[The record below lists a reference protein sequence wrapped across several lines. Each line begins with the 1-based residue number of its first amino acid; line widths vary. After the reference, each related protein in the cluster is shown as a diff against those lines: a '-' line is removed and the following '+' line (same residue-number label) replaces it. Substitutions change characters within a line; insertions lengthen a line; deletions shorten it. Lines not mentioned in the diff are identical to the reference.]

1 MLEDNNSQFKP
12 NDHLI
17 NTESWRQFFPF
28 PTIRPEQERTINFA
42 LDQFINSNKR
52 FVICEIGTGGG
63 KSAIGV
69 CISRALSSWMP
80 ELGDYKRGAY
90 FLTTQ
95 KILQEQY
102 LDDFGGHKGPM
113 TSIKSSSNY
122 QCKYHKKQSCG
133 EGQRL
138 LRLEQ
143 DKTSKF
149 FRTCSF
155 SCTYKEKKNSFME
168 SQESITNFS
177 YFLAETT
184 YSGKLTPRDV
194 LVVDESH
201 NTDAELSKFIE
212 VSISEKFSQQV
223 LNLKMP
229 STLNTE
235 RAAFDWIKNVYTVK
249 LASHLKHIED
259 MFEQHAG
266 LREKVKEFDALSR
279 QIEML
284 DKHMC
289 KVNRFIE
296 LFDEDNWVF
305 SITESDEQKVRRL
318 EFKPIDVSQY
328 SEQSLFKFG
337 RKVLMLSATI
347 LNHKA
352 FCESLGIPMEEAA
365 FISLPSPFPV
375 ENRPV
380 LVSPIGKMSA
390 GEIDKTLPRLVDAIK
405 QILLAH
411 PKEKGIIHCHSYK
424 VANYIMKNVKSKRLL
439 THGSENRE
447 DILNQHISSKEP
459 TVLVSPSMTEG
470 VDLKGDLS
478 RFQILCK
485 VPYPYL
491 GDKLVQKRMR
501 KWSWWYPLQTAKTII
516 QSLGRSIRS
525 ADDHAISYI
534 LDADWNRFYGQ
545 QTDMFPEAFR
555 VSVQNA

>member
-1 MLEDNNSQFKP
+1 MISY
-12 NDHLI
+12 
-17 NTESWRQFFPF
+17 ESYFPF
-28 PTIRPEQERTINFA
+28 GAIRDQQREAIEFA
-42 LDQFINSNKR
+42 LREFESGKR
-52 FVICEIGTGGG
+52 FVIIEAGTGVG

-69 CISRALSSWMP
+69 CISRALSSWLP
-80 ELGDYKRGAY
+80 HKDEYKRGAY

-102 LDDFGGHKGPM
+102 LDDFGGCKGPM

-133 EGQRL
+133 ESQRL
-138 LRLEQ
+138 LKLEQ

-149 FRTCSF
+149 FRSCSF
-155 SCTYKEKKNSFME
+155 SCVYKETKSKFME
-168 SQESITNFS
+168 SPESITNFS

-184 YSGKLTPRDV
+184 YAGKLLPRDV
-194 LVVDESH
+194 LVVDEAH
-201 NTDAELSKFIE
+201 NSDSELSKFVE
-212 VSISEKFSQQV
+212 VSVSEKFAQTV
-223 LNLKMP
+223 LNLQMP
-229 STLNTE
+229 KTLNSE
-235 RAAFDWIKNVYTVK
+235 RVAFDWIKNVYITK
-249 LASHLKHIED
+249 LTSHLKHIET

-305 SITESDEQKVRRL
+305 NITETEDRKTRRL
-318 EFKPIDVSQY
+318 EFKPIDISPY
-328 SEQSLFKFG
+328 SEQSLFKLG

-347 LNHKA
+347 LNQRA
-352 FCESLGIPMEEAA
+352 FCESLGIPLEDAS

-375 ENRPV
+375 DNRPV
-380 LVSPIGKMSA
+380 LVSSIGKMSA
-390 GEIDKTLPRLVDAIK
+390 SEIDSTLPKLAEAVR
-405 QILLAH
+405 QILAAH
-411 PKEKGIIHCHSYK
+411 PNEKGIIHCHSYK
-424 VANYIMKNVKSKRLL
+424 ISSYIMKNIKNRRLL
-439 THGSENRE
+439 THKSEDRE
-447 DILNQHISSKEP
+447 DVLNQHISSKEP
-459 TVLVSPSMTEG
+459 TVLVTPSMTEG

-478 RFQILCK
+478 RFQIICK

-525 ADDHAISYI
+525 ADDHAVSYI
-534 LDADWNRFYGQ
+534 LDSDWDRFYGQ
-545 QTDMFPEAFR
+545 QRDMFPESFR
-555 VSVQNA
+555 DSIHKT

>member
-1 MLEDNNSQFKP
+1 MIKYEN
-12 NDHLI
+12 H
-17 NTESWRQFFPF
+17 FPF
-28 PTIRPEQERTINFA
+28 GQIRDQQREAIEFA
-42 LDQFINSNKR
+42 LNEFESGKR
-52 FVICEIGTGGG
+52 FVIVEAGTGVG

-69 CISRALSSWMP
+69 CISRALSSYLSP
-80 ELGDYKRGAY
+80 NDDYKRGSY

-102 LDDFGGHKGPM
+102 LDDFGGCKGPM

-133 EGQRL
+133 ESQRL
-138 LRLEQ
+138 LKLEQ

-155 SCTYKEKKNSFME
+155 SCNYKEAKGKFME
-168 SQESITNFS
+168 SPESITNFS
-177 YFLAETT
+177 YFMAETT
-184 YSGKLTPRDV
+184 YSGKLLPRDV
-194 LVVDESH
+194 LVIDEAH
-201 NTDAELSKFIE
+201 NSDSELSKFIE
-212 VSISEKFSQQV
+212 VSVSEKFAQTV
-223 LNLKMP
+223 LNLQMP
-229 STLNTE
+229 KSLNSE
-235 RAAFDWIKNVYTVK
+235 RAAFDWVKNVYVVK
-249 LASHLKHIED
+249 LTSHLKHIES

-296 LFDEDNWVF
+296 LFNEDNWVLNVAE
-305 SITESDEQKVRRL
+305 TEDKKTRRI
-318 EFKPIDVSQY
+318 EFKPIDISPY

-347 LNHKA
+347 LNQRA
-352 FCESLGIPMEEAA
+352 FCESLGISLDEAA

-380 LVSPIGKMSA
+380 LVSSIGKMSA
-390 GEIDKTLPRLVDAIK
+390 GEIDNTLPKLAEAVR
-405 QILLAH
+405 QILAAH
-411 PKEKGIIHCHSYK
+411 PNEKGIVHCHSYK
-424 VANYIMKNVKSKRLL
+424 ISNYIMKNIKSKRLI
-439 THGSENRE
+439 THKSEDRE
-447 DILNQHISSKEP
+447 DVLNQHISSKEP
-459 TVLVSPSMTEG
+459 TVLVTPSMTEG

-478 RFQILCK
+478 RFQIICK

-516 QSLGRSIRS
+516 QALGRSVRS
-525 ADDHAISYI
+525 ADDHAVSYI
-534 LDADWNRFYGQ
+534 LDSDWDRFYGQ
-545 QTDMFPEAFR
+545 QRDMFPESFR
-555 VSVQNA
+555 DSIHRT

>member
-1 MLEDNNSQFKP
+1 MISY
-12 NDHLI
+12 
-17 NTESWRQFFPF
+17 ESYFPF
-28 PTIRPEQERTINFA
+28 GAIRDQQREAIEFA
-42 LDQFINSNKR
+42 LREFESGKR
-52 FVICEIGTGGG
+52 FVIIEAGTGVG

-69 CISRALSSWMP
+69 CISRALSSWLP
-80 ELGDYKRGAY
+80 HKDEYKRGAY

-102 LDDFGGHKGPM
+102 LDDFGGCKGPM

-133 EGQRL
+133 ESQRL
-138 LRLEQ
+138 LKLEQ

-149 FRTCSF
+149 FRSCSF
-155 SCTYKEKKNSFME
+155 SCVYKETKSKFME
-168 SQESITNFS
+168 SPESITNFS

-184 YSGKLTPRDV
+184 YAGKLLPRDV
-194 LVVDESH
+194 LVIDEAH
-201 NTDAELSKFIE
+201 NSDSELSKFVE
-212 VSISEKFSQQV
+212 VSVSEKFAQTV
-223 LNLKMP
+223 LNLQMP
-229 STLNTE
+229 KTLNSE
-235 RAAFDWIKNVYTVK
+235 RVAFDWIKNVYITK
-249 LASHLKHIED
+249 LTSHLKHIET

-305 SITESDEQKVRRL
+305 NITETEDRKTRRL
-318 EFKPIDVSQY
+318 EFKPIDISPY

-347 LNHKA
+347 LNQRA
-352 FCESLGIPMEEAA
+352 FCESLGIPLEDAS

-375 ENRPV
+375 DNRPV
-380 LVSPIGKMSA
+380 LVSSIGKMSA
-390 GEIDKTLPRLVDAIK
+390 SEIDSTLPKLAEAVR
-405 QILLAH
+405 QILAAH
-411 PKEKGIIHCHSYK
+411 PNEKGIIHCHSYK
-424 VANYIMKNVKSKRLL
+424 ISSYIMKNIKNRRLL
-439 THGSENRE
+439 THKSEDRE
-447 DILNQHISSKEP
+447 DVLNQHISSKEP
-459 TVLVSPSMTEG
+459 TVLVTPSMTEG

-478 RFQILCK
+478 RFQIICK

-525 ADDHAISYI
+525 ADDHAVSYI
-534 LDADWNRFYGQ
+534 LDSDWDRFYGQ
-545 QTDMFPEAFR
+545 QRDMFPESFR
-555 VSVQNA
+555 DSIHKT

>member
-1 MLEDNNSQFKP
+1 MIGYEV
-12 NDHLI
+12 
-17 NTESWRQFFPF
+17 FFPF
-28 PTIRPEQERTINFA
+28 GTIRDQQREAIEFA
-42 LDQFINSNKR
+42 LNEFESGKR
-52 FVICEIGTGGG
+52 FVIIEAGTGVG

-69 CISRALSSWMP
+69 TISRALSSWMNP
-80 ELGDYKRGAY
+80 VDDYKRGAY

-102 LDDFGGHKGPM
+102 LDDFGGCKGPM

-155 SCTYKEKKNSFME
+155 SCNYKEEKGKFME
-168 SQESITNFS
+168 APESITNFS

-184 YSGKLTPRDV
+184 YAGKLLPRDV
-194 LVVDESH
+194 LVIDEAH
-201 NTDAELSKFIE
+201 NTDGELSKFIE
-212 VSISEKFSQQV
+212 VSISEKFSQTV
-223 LNLKMP
+223 LNLQMP
-229 STLNTE
+229 KTLTTE
-235 RAAFDWIKNVYTVK
+235 RAAFDWIKNVYIVK
-249 LASHLKHIED
+249 LASHLKHIES
-259 MFEQHAG
+259 MFEQHTG

-279 QIEML
+279 QIDML

-289 KVNRFIE
+289 KVNRFID
-296 LFDEDNWVF
+296 LFDEDNWVL
-305 SITESDEQKVRRL
+305 SVTETEDQKTRRL
-318 EFKPIDVSQY
+318 EFKPIDISPY
-328 SEQSLFKFG
+328 SEQALFRFG

-347 LNHKA
+347 LNQRA
-352 FCESLGIPMEEAA
+352 FCESLGIPLEDSA
-365 FISLPSPFPV
+365 FITLPSPFPV

-380 LVSPIGKMSA
+380 LVSSIGKMSA
-390 GEIDKTLPRLVDAIK
+390 GEIDNTLPKLAEAVR
-405 QILLAH
+405 QILAAH

-424 VANYIMKNVKSKRLL
+424 VANYIMKNIKSKRLL
-439 THGSENRE
+439 THKSEDRE
-447 DILNQHISSKEP
+447 DVLNQHLSSREP
-459 TVLVSPSMTEG
+459 TVLVTPSMTEG
-470 VDLKGDLS
+470 VDLKGDFS
-478 RFQILCK
+478 RFQIICK

-525 ADDHAISYI
+525 ADDHAVSYI
-534 LDADWNRFYGQ
+534 LDSDWNRFYGQ
-545 QTDMFPEAFR
+545 QKDLFPESFR
-555 VSVQNA
+555 DSVHNA

>member
-1 MLEDNNSQFKP
+1 MISY
-12 NDHLI
+12 
-17 NTESWRQFFPF
+17 ESHFPF
-28 PTIRPEQERTINFA
+28 GAIRDQQREAIEFA
-42 LDQFINSNKR
+42 LREFESGKR
-52 FVICEIGTGGG
+52 FVIIEAGTGVG

-69 CISRALSSWMP
+69 CISRALSSWLP
-80 ELGDYKRGAY
+80 HKEEYKRGAY

-102 LDDFGGHKGPM
+102 LDDFGGCKGPM

-133 EGQRL
+133 ESQRL
-138 LRLEQ
+138 LKLEQ

-149 FRTCSF
+149 FRSCSF
-155 SCTYKEKKNSFME
+155 SCVYKETKSKFME
-168 SQESITNFS
+168 SPESITNFS

-184 YSGKLTPRDV
+184 YAGKLLPRDV

-201 NTDAELSKFIE
+201 NSDSELSKFVE
-212 VSISEKFSQQV
+212 VSVSEKFAQTV
-223 LNLKMP
+223 LNLQMP
-229 STLNTE
+229 KTLNSE
-235 RAAFDWIKNVYTVK
+235 RAAFDWIKNVYITK
-249 LASHLKHIED
+249 LTSHLKHIEA

-289 KVNRFIE
+289 KVNRFID

-305 SITESDEQKVRRL
+305 NITETEDRKTRRL
-318 EFKPIDVSQY
+318 EFKPIDISPY

-347 LNHKA
+347 LNQRA
-352 FCESLGIPMEEAA
+352 FCESLGIPLEDAS

-380 LVSPIGKMSA
+380 LVSSIGKMSA
-390 GEIDKTLPRLVDAIK
+390 GEIDNTLPKLAEAVR
-405 QILLAH
+405 QILAAH
-411 PKEKGIIHCHSYK
+411 PNEKGIIHCHSYK
-424 VANYIMKNVKSKRLL
+424 VSSYIMKNIKNRRLL
-439 THGSENRE
+439 THKSEDRE
-447 DILNQHISSKEP
+447 DVLNQHISSKEP
-459 TVLVSPSMTEG
+459 TVLVTPSMTEG
-470 VDLKGDLS
+470 VDLKGNLS
-478 RFQILCK
+478 RFQIICK

-525 ADDHAISYI
+525 ADDHAVSYI
-534 LDADWNRFYGQ
+534 LDSDWDRFYGQ
-545 QTDMFPEAFR
+545 QRDMFPESFR
-555 VSVQNA
+555 DSIHKT

>member
-1 MLEDNNSQFKP
+1 MISY
-12 NDHLI
+12 
-17 NTESWRQFFPF
+17 ESFFPF
-28 PTIRPEQERTINFA
+28 GAIRDQQREAIEFA
-42 LDQFINSNKR
+42 LKQFEDGKR
-52 FVICEIGTGGG
+52 FVIIEAGTGVG

-69 CISRALSSWMP
+69 TISRALSSWMTP
-80 ELGDYKRGAY
+80 GEDYKRGAY

-102 LDDFGGHKGPM
+102 LDDFGGCKGPM

-122 QCKYHKKQSCG
+122 QCKFHKKQSCG

-138 LRLEQ
+138 LKLEQ
-143 DKTSKF
+143 DKTSRF

-155 SCTYKEKKNSFME
+155 SCNYKEEKGKFME
-168 SQESITNFS
+168 SPESITNFS
-177 YFLAETT
+177 YFMAETT
-184 YSGKLTPRDV
+184 YSGKLLPRDV
-194 LVVDESH
+194 LVIDEAH
-201 NTDAELSKFIE
+201 NSDSELSKFIE
-212 VSISEKFSQQV
+212 VSISEKFAQTV
-223 LNLKMP
+223 LNLQMP
-229 STLNTE
+229 KTLNTE
-235 RAAFDWIKNVYTVK
+235 RAAFDWIKNVYITK
-249 LASHLKHIED
+249 LTSHLKHIEA

-305 SITESDEQKVRRL
+305 NISETEDQKTRRL
-318 EFKPIDVSQY
+318 EFKPIDISPY
-328 SEQSLFKFG
+328 SEQSLFRFG

-347 LNHKA
+347 LNQRA
-352 FCESLGIPMEEAA
+352 FCESLGISLEDSA
-365 FISLPSPFPV
+365 FITLPSPFPV

-390 GEIDKTLPRLVDAIK
+390 GEIDNTLPRLADAVR
-405 QILLAH
+405 QILAAH

-424 VANYIMKNVKSKRLL
+424 VANYLMKNIKSKRLL
-439 THGSENRE
+439 THKSEDRE
-447 DILNQHISSKEP
+447 DVLNQHLSSKEP
-459 TVLVSPSMTEG
+459 TVLVTPSMTEG
-470 VDLKGDLS
+470 VDLKGDFS
-478 RFQILCK
+478 RFQIICK

-501 KWSWWYPLQTAKTII
+501 RWSWWYPLQTAKTII

-525 ADDHAISYI
+525 ADDFAISYI
-534 LDADWNRFYGQ
+534 LDSDWDRFYGQ
-545 QTDMFPEAFR
+545 QQDMFPESFR
-555 VSVQNA
+555 VAVQKV

>member
-1 MLEDNNSQFKP
+1 MIQYDN
-12 NDHLI
+12 
-17 NTESWRQFFPF
+17 FFPF
-28 PTIRPEQERTINFA
+28 GEIRDQQREAIEFA
-42 LDQFINSNKR
+42 LREFESGKR
-52 FVICEIGTGGG
+52 FVIIEAGTGVG

-69 CISRALSSWMP
+69 CISRALSNWMKP
-80 ELGDYKRGAY
+80 VDDYKRGAY

-102 LDDFGGHKGPM
+102 LDDFGGCKGPM

-138 LRLEQ
+138 LKLEQ

-155 SCTYKEKKNSFME
+155 SCNYKETKGKFME
-168 SQESITNFS
+168 SPESITNFS

-184 YSGKLTPRDV
+184 YSGKLLPRDV
-194 LVVDESH
+194 LVIDESH
-201 NTDAELSKFIE
+201 NTDGELSKFIE
-212 VSISEKFSQQV
+212 VSISEKFAQTV

-229 STLNTE
+229 NTLSTE
-235 RAAFDWIKNVYTVK
+235 RAAFDWIKNVYIVK
-249 LASHLKHIED
+249 LTSHLKHIES

-266 LREKVKEFDALSR
+266 LREKVKEFDSLSR

-296 LFDEDNWVF
+296 LFDEENWVF
-305 SITESDEQKVRRL
+305 NISETDDQKTRRL
-318 EFKPIDVSQY
+318 EFKPIDISPY
-328 SEQSLFKFG
+328 SDQSLFRFG

-347 LNHKA
+347 LNHRA
-352 FCESLGIPMEEAA
+352 FCESLGIPMEESS
-365 FISLPSPFPV
+365 FITLPSPFPV

-380 LVSPIGKMSA
+380 LISSIGKMSA
-390 GEIDKTLPRLVDAIK
+390 SEIDNTLPKLAEAVR
-405 QILLAH
+405 QILAAH

-439 THGSENRE
+439 THRSEDRE
-447 DILNQHISSKEP
+447 DVLNQHLSSREP
-459 TVLVSPSMTEG
+459 TVLVTPSMTEG
-470 VDLKGDLS
+470 VDLKGDFS
-478 RFQILCK
+478 RFQIVCK

-491 GDKLVQKRMR
+491 GDKLIQKRMR
-501 KWSWWYPLQTAKTII
+501 RWSWWYPLQTAKTII

-525 ADDHAISYI
+525 ADDFAISYI
-534 LDADWNRFYGQ
+534 LDSDWDRFFNQ
-545 QTDMFPEAFR
+545 QKDMFPDSFKEAIQR
-555 VSVQNA
+555 V

>member
-1 MLEDNNSQFKP
+1 MISY
-12 NDHLI
+12 
-17 NTESWRQFFPF
+17 ESHFPF
-28 PTIRPEQERTINFA
+28 GAIRDQQREAIEFA
-42 LDQFINSNKR
+42 LREFESGKR
-52 FVICEIGTGGG
+52 FVIIEAGTGVG

-69 CISRALSSWMP
+69 CISRALSSWLP
-80 ELGDYKRGAY
+80 HKEEYKRGAY

-102 LDDFGGHKGPM
+102 LDDFGGCKGPM

-133 EGQRL
+133 ESQRL
-138 LRLEQ
+138 LKLEQ

-149 FRTCSF
+149 FRSCSF
-155 SCTYKEKKNSFME
+155 SCVYKETKSKFME
-168 SQESITNFS
+168 SPESITNFS

-184 YSGKLTPRDV
+184 YAGKLLPRDV

-201 NTDAELSKFIE
+201 NSDSELSKFVE
-212 VSISEKFSQQV
+212 VSVSEKFAQTV
-223 LNLKMP
+223 LNLQMP
-229 STLNTE
+229 KTLNSE
-235 RAAFDWIKNVYTVK
+235 RAAFDWIKNVYITK
-249 LASHLKHIED
+249 LTSHLKHIEA

-289 KVNRFIE
+289 KVNRFID

-305 SITESDEQKVRRL
+305 NITETEDRKTRRL
-318 EFKPIDVSQY
+318 EFKPIDISPY

-347 LNHKA
+347 LNQRA
-352 FCESLGIPMEEAA
+352 FCESLGIPLEDAS

-380 LVSPIGKMSA
+380 LVSSIGKMSA
-390 GEIDKTLPRLVDAIK
+390 GEIDNTLPKLAEAVR
-405 QILLAH
+405 QILAAH
-411 PKEKGIIHCHSYK
+411 PNEKGIIHCHSYK
-424 VANYIMKNVKSKRLL
+424 VSSYIMKNIKNRRLL
-439 THGSENRE
+439 THKSEDRE
-447 DILNQHISSKEP
+447 DVLNHHISSKEP
-459 TVLVSPSMTEG
+459 NVLVTPSMTEG
-470 VDLKGDLS
+470 VDLKGNLS
-478 RFQILCK
+478 RFQIICK

-525 ADDHAISYI
+525 ADDHAVSYI
-534 LDADWNRFYGQ
+534 LDSDWDRFYGQ
-545 QTDMFPEAFR
+545 QRDMFPESFR
-555 VSVQNA
+555 DSIHKT

>member
-1 MLEDNNSQFKP
+1 MISY
-12 NDHLI
+12 
-17 NTESWRQFFPF
+17 ESFFPF
-28 PTIRPEQERTINFA
+28 GAIRDQQREAIEFA
-42 LDQFINSNKR
+42 LREFEGGKR
-52 FVICEIGTGGG
+52 FVIIEAGTGVG

-69 CISRALSSWMP
+69 CISRALSSWLP
-80 ELGDYKRGAY
+80 RQEEYKRGSY

-102 LDDFGGHKGPM
+102 LDDFGGCKGPM

-133 EGQRL
+133 ESQRL
-138 LRLEQ
+138 LKLEQ

-149 FRTCSF
+149 FRSCSF
-155 SCTYKEKKNSFME
+155 NCVYKDAKSKFME
-168 SQESITNFS
+168 SPESITNFS

-184 YSGKLTPRDV
+184 YAGKLLPRDV
-194 LVVDESH
+194 LVVDEAH
-201 NTDAELSKFIE
+201 NSDSELSKFVE
-212 VSISEKFSQQV
+212 VSVSEKFAQTV
-223 LNLKMP
+223 LNLQMP
-229 STLNTE
+229 KTLNSE
-235 RAAFDWIKNVYTVK
+235 RAAFDWIKNVYITK
-249 LASHLKHIED
+249 LTSHLKHIEA

-289 KVNRFIE
+289 KVNRFID

-305 SITESDEQKVRRL
+305 NITETEDRKTRRL
-318 EFKPIDVSQY
+318 EFKPIDISPY

-347 LNHKA
+347 LNQRA
-352 FCESLGIPMEEAA
+352 FCESLGIPLEDAA

-380 LVSPIGKMSA
+380 LVSSIGKMSA
-390 GEIDKTLPRLVDAIK
+390 GEIDNTLPKLAEAVR
-405 QILLAH
+405 QILAAH
-411 PKEKGIIHCHSYK
+411 PNEKGIIHCHSYK
-424 VANYIMKNVKSKRLL
+424 VSSYIMKNIKNKRLL
-439 THGSENRE
+439 THKSEDRE
-447 DILNQHISSKEP
+447 DVLNQHISSKEP
-459 TVLVSPSMTEG
+459 TVLVTPSMTEG

-478 RFQILCK
+478 RFQIVCK

-501 KWSWWYPLQTAKTII
+501 KWSWWYPIQTAKTII

-525 ADDHAISYI
+525 ADDHAVSYI
-534 LDADWNRFYGQ
+534 LDSDWDRFYGQ
-545 QTDMFPEAFR
+545 QRDMFPESFR
-555 VSVQNA
+555 ESIHKT

>member
-1 MLEDNNSQFKP
+1 MIQY
-12 NDHLI
+12 
-17 NTESWRQFFPF
+17 ESFFPF
-28 PTIRPEQERTINFA
+28 GEIRDQQREAIEFA
-42 LDQFINSNKR
+42 LREFESGKK
-52 FVICEIGTGGG
+52 FVIIEAGTGVG

-69 CISRALSSWMP
+69 CISRALSNWMNP
-80 ELGDYKRGAY
+80 VEDYKRGAY

-102 LDDFGGHKGPM
+102 LDDFGGCKGPM

-138 LRLEQ
+138 LKLEQ

-155 SCTYKEKKNSFME
+155 SCNYKEAKGKFVE
-168 SQESITNFS
+168 APESITNFS

-184 YSGKLTPRDV
+184 YSGKLLPRDV
-194 LVVDESH
+194 LVIDESH
-201 NTDAELSKFIE
+201 NTDGELSKFIE
-212 VSISEKFSQQV
+212 VSISEKFAQTV

-229 STLNTE
+229 NTLNTE
-235 RAAFDWIKNVYTVK
+235 RAAFDWIKNVYITK
-249 LASHLKHIED
+249 LTSHLKHIET

-266 LREKVKEFDALSR
+266 LREKVKEFDSLSR
-279 QIEML
+279 QVEML

-296 LFDEDNWVF
+296 LFDEENWVF
-305 SITESDEQKVRRL
+305 NISETEDQKTRRL
-318 EFKPIDVSQY
+318 EFKPIDISPY
-328 SEQSLFKFG
+328 SDQSLFKFG

-347 LNHKA
+347 LNHRA
-352 FCESLGIPMEEAA
+352 FCESLGIPMEESS
-365 FISLPSPFPV
+365 FITLPSPFPV

-380 LVSPIGKMSA
+380 LISPIGKMSA
-390 GEIDKTLPRLVDAIK
+390 GEIDNTLPKLAEAVR
-405 QILLAH
+405 QILAAH

-439 THGSENRE
+439 THRSEDRE
-447 DILNQHISSKEP
+447 DVLNQHLSSKEP
-459 TVLVSPSMTEG
+459 TVLVTPSMTEG
-470 VDLKGDLS
+470 VDLKGDFS
-478 RFQILCK
+478 RFQIICK

-491 GDKLVQKRMR
+491 GDKLIQKRMR
-501 KWSWWYPLQTAKTII
+501 RWSWWYPLQTAKTII

-525 ADDHAISYI
+525 ADDFAISYI
-534 LDADWNRFYGQ
+534 LDSDWDRFFSQ
-545 QTDMFPEAFR
+545 QKDMFPDSFKEAIQR
-555 VSVQNA
+555 A

>member
-1 MLEDNNSQFKP
+1 MISY
-12 NDHLI
+12 
-17 NTESWRQFFPF
+17 ESFFPF
-28 PTIRPEQERTINFA
+28 GEIRDQQREAIKFA
-42 LDQFINSNKR
+42 LSEFESGKR
-52 FVICEIGTGGG
+52 FVIIEAGTGVG

-69 CISRALSSWMP
+69 CISRALSGWLPP
-80 ELGDYKRGAY
+80 EEDYKRGSY

-102 LDDFGGHKGPM
+102 LDDFGGRKGPM

-133 EGQRL
+133 ESQRL
-138 LRLEQ
+138 LKLEQ

-155 SCTYKEKKNSFME
+155 GCNYKEAKSKFME
-168 SQESITNFS
+168 SPESITNFS

-184 YSGKLTPRDV
+184 YAGKLLPRDV
-194 LVVDESH
+194 LVIDEAH
-201 NTDAELSKFIE
+201 NSDGELSKFVE
-212 VSISEKFSQQV
+212 VSVSEKFAQTV
-223 LNLKMP
+223 LNLQMP
-229 STLNTE
+229 KTLNTE
-235 RAAFDWIKNVYTVK
+235 RAAFDWVKNVYVTK
-249 LASHLKHIED
+249 LASHLKHIES

-266 LREKVKEFDALSR
+266 LRENVKEFDALSR

-289 KVNRFIE
+289 KVNRFID
-296 LFDEDNWVF
+296 LFDEDNWVL
-305 SITESDEQKVRRL
+305 SITETEDQKTRRL
-318 EFKPIDVSQY
+318 EFKPIDISPY
-328 SEQSLFKFG
+328 SEQCLFKFG

-347 LNHKA
+347 LNQRA
-352 FCESLGIPMEEAA
+352 FCESLGIPLEQTA

-380 LVSPIGKMSA
+380 LVSSIGKMSA
-390 GEIDKTLPRLVDAIK
+390 GEIENTLPKLAEAVRR
-405 QILLAH
+405 ILAAH
-411 PKEKGIIHCHSYK
+411 PNEKGIIHCHSYK
-424 VANYIMKNVKSKRLL
+424 VSSYIMKNVRSKRLL
-439 THGSENRE
+439 THRSEDRE
-447 DILNQHISSKEP
+447 DVLNQHISSREP
-459 TVLVSPSMTEG
+459 TVLVTPSMTEG

-478 RFQILCK
+478 RFQIICK

-525 ADDHAISYI
+525 SDDHAVSYI
-534 LDADWNRFYGQ
+534 LDSDWDRFYGQ
-545 QTDMFPEAFR
+545 QRDMFPESFR
-555 VSVQNA
+555 ESIHKT